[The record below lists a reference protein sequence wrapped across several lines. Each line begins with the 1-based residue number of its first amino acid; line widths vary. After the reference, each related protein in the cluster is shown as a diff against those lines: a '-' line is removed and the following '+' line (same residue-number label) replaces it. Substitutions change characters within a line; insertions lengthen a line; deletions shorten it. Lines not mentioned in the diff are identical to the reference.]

1 MVFIY
6 TDLFN
11 KLTLLKIMNKYGI
24 NVKLLEKL
32 IDKTILDGNDL
43 FSGYEI
49 NVEDNGRMIYVFVTF
64 YFNNSNLGR
73 YEDEYYSE
81 LTRIYG
87 DLGNISDN
95 EYDDF
100 NEYVRTELIYKPIHK
115 LMFTGLG
122 LDKKKYRLSV
132 ETVE

>member
-11 KLTLLKIMNKYGI
+11 KQTRLKNMIKHGI

-32 IDKTILDGNDL
+32 IDKTIIDGNDL
-43 FSGYEI
+43 FSGHEI

-100 NEYVRTELIYKPIHK
+100 NEYVFTELIYKPIHK
-115 LMFTGLG
+115 LMFTGMG

-132 ETVE
+132 ETIE

>member
-1 MVFIY
+1 MI
-6 TDLFN
+6 
-11 KLTLLKIMNKYGI
+11 KYGI

-32 IDKTILDGNDL
+32 IDKTIIDGNDL
-43 FSGYEI
+43 FSGHEI

-100 NEYVRTELIYKPIHK
+100 NEYVRNELIYKPIHK
-115 LMFTGLG
+115 LMFTGMG

>member
-11 KLTLLKIMNKYGI
+11 KQTRLKNMIKYGI

-32 IDKTILDGNDL
+32 IDKTIIDGNDL
-43 FSGYEI
+43 FSGHEI

-87 DLGNISDN
+87 DLGNISDD

-100 NEYVRTELIYKPIHK
+100 NEYVRNELIYKPIHK
-115 LMFTGLG
+115 LMFTGMG
-122 LDKKKYRLSV
+122 LDNKKYRLSV
-132 ETVE
+132 ETIE